1 MPATL
6 QCIVL
11 DCPEPVVLA
20 NFYQE
25 LLGGEVDRP
34 DPRWR
39 IDQDFS
45 TLHVAGLVL
54 GFQRS
59 ADYEPPQWP
68 DPAHPQQF
76 HLDFEVD
83 DIEAEQRRVV
93 GLGATLLR
101 DHIGEDGY
109 GFRVYADPVGHPFC
123 LCHNKG
129 VIWSDQAPIWPNRD
143 RSGEPG
149 GVEDS

>member
-20 NFYQE
+20 RFYQA
-25 LLGGEVDRP
+25 LAGGEVDRP

-39 IDQDFS
+39 VDEDFA
-45 TLHVAGLVL
+45 TLHLDGLVL

-59 ADYEPPQWP
+59 FDYRPPRWP
-68 DPAHPQQF
+68 DPGFPQQF

-83 DIEAEQRRVV
+83 DFRESHRRVLQH
-93 GLGATLLR
+93 GGRLLDPDLGGR
-101 DHIGEDGY
+101 GW
-109 GFRVYADPVGHPFC
+109 RVYADPAGHPFC
-123 LCHNKG
+123 LLG
-129 VIWSDQAPIWPNRD
+129 DY
-143 RSGEPG
+143 
-149 GVEDS
+149 

>member
-20 NFYQE
+20 RFYQA

-39 IDQDFS
+39 VDEDWS
-45 TLHVAGLVL
+45 TLHVNGIVL

-59 ADYEPPQWP
+59 FDYRPPHWP
-68 DPAHPQQF
+68 DPAFPQQF

-83 DIEAEQRRVV
+83 DFRESHDLVLAHGGRLLNPD
-93 GLGATLLR
+93 LGGR
-101 DHIGEDGY
+101 GW
-109 GFRVYADPVGHPFC
+109 RVYADPVGHPFC
-123 LCHNKG
+123 LLG
-129 VIWSDQAPIWPNRD
+129 DY
-143 RSGEPG
+143 
-149 GVEDS
+149 

>member
-20 NFYQE
+20 YFYQAVM
-25 LLGGEVDRP
+25 GGEVNRP

-39 IDQDFS
+39 VDEDFA
-45 TLHVAGLVL
+45 TLHVNGMVL

-59 ADYEPPQWP
+59 PGYRPPHWP
-68 DPAHPQQF
+68 DPAFSQQF

-83 DIEAEQRRVV
+83 DMHETHRQVLQHGGR
-93 GLGATLLR
+93 LL
-101 DHIGEDGY
+101 DPDPDGR
-109 GFRVYADPVGHPFC
+109 GWRVYADPAGHPFC
-123 LCHNKG
+123 LLG
-129 VIWSDQAPIWPNRD
+129 DY
-143 RSGEPG
+143 
-149 GVEDS
+149 